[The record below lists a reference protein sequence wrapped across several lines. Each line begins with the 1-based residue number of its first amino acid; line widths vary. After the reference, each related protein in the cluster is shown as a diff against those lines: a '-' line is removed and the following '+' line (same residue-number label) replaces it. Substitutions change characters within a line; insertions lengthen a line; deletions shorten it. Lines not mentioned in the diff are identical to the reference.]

1 MKIRTSSVHLT
12 ALCLLTYGGLAQ
24 NEPPQALIVSLTLD
38 PQSVRVLHL
47 QPGFVSSVRLPEEV
61 SSVVLGQITLGKVRP
76 VGCVA
81 VAHDGR
87 QTVAMLLRREG
98 ETLTQVFTRL
108 DLAIA
113 KAFTEG
119 TCTDEVNPIS
129 QQYFPTK

>member
-1 MKIRTSSVHLT
+1 MELRPKPIVRPRTH
-12 ALCLLTYGGLAQ
+12 
-24 NEPPQALIVSLTLD
+24 SLD
-38 PQSVRVLHL
+38 QS
-47 QPGFVSSVRLPEEV
+47 LPYLGE
-61 SSVVLGQITLGKVRP
+61 LMQHGQITLGNVRP

-98 ETLTQVFTRL
+98 ETVTQLLTRL

-129 QQYFPTK
+129 QQYFSTK